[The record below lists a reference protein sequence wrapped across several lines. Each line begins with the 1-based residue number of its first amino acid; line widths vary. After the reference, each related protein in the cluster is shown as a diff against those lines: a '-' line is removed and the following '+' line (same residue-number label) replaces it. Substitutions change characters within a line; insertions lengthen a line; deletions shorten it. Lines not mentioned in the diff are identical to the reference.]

1 MIRRPPRSTRT
12 DTLFPYTALFRSKP
26 AGTNPRALAERIA
39 AELGALEKV
48 ESVAVAGPGSI
59 NLRLT
64 DDTWRAELSAILDA
78 GDDYGRIT
86 SARPATVNDEYFYD
100 HHTGPMHTGH
110 IRGAVVGPSLPP
122 LLES

>member
-39 AELGALEKV
+39 AELGALEEV
-48 ESVAVAGPGSI
+48 ESVAVAGPGFI

-86 SARPATVNDEYFYD
+86 SAAPATVNVEYVSANRSEE
-100 HHTGPMHTGH
+100 HT
-110 IRGAVVGPSLPP
+110 SELQ
-122 LLES
+122 

>member
-1 MIRRPPRSTRT
+1 MV
-12 DTLFPYTALFRSKP
+12 LAKP

-39 AELGALEKV
+39 AELGALEEV
-48 ESVAVAGPGSI
+48 ESVAVAGPGFI

-86 SARPATVNDEYFYD
+86 SAAPATVHAEYVSA
-100 HHTGPMHTGH
+100 HPTGPMNMGACLDAGVGGRPHNLNPKARVEGK
-110 IRGAVVGPSLPP
+110 RGAVRVNN
-122 LLES
+122 

>member
-1 MIRRPPRSTRT
+1 MV
-12 DTLFPYTALFRSKP
+12 LAKP

-39 AELGALEKV
+39 AELGALEEV
-48 ESVAVAGPGSI
+48 ESVAVAGPGFI

-86 SARPATVNDEYFYD
+86 SAAPATVNFEYVSANPP
-100 HHTGPMHTGH
+100 GPVHMGPC
-110 IRGAVVGPSLPP
+110 RGPGVGAALPH
-122 LLES
+122 LLELAVHKENRKSVS